1 MIVKN
6 DKMEKVCSFYVSD
19 FHLEMI
25 LMPFINQKIDK
36 KENIVIKT
44 EYDLENSL
52 ETLLSKMNLKS
63 ENKEKIFDL
72 GWNKDKDKNIKDGS
86 NVIIIGSKNYIEN
99 INSELEQHKFTDI
112 TVVDCYKF
120 NEIEKNM
127 NEIVSKYDGNLNTS
141 GFIEKNSKKS

>member
-99 INSELEQHKFTDI
+99 INSELEQHKFTGI

-127 NEIVSKYDGNLNTS
+127 NEIVSKYDANLNTS
-141 GFIEKNSKKS
+141 GFIEKK

>member
-141 GFIEKNSKKS
+141 GFIEKK

>member
-127 NEIVSKYDGNLNTS
+127 NEIVSKYDANLNTS
-141 GFIEKNSKKS
+141 GFIEKK